1 MQLPRMSP
9 QGLATQLYPSQKGT
23 LTTKRKGH
31 ALADI
36 APSTTK
42 CSPLQHH
49 SLTISANGCNLK
61 KRVAPLL
68 QSFQRIYL
76 RFLCLGETASS
87 VSPVWKF
94 VNQPYQT
101 NTSWTVF
108 SESAPSRIHINEH
121 I

>member
-9 QGLATQLYPSQKGT
+9 PGF
-23 LTTKRKGH
+23 GH
-31 ALADI
+31 ATISLTKGYADDKKKGPCLSRHS
-36 APSTTK
+36 PSTTK